1 MATHN
6 NRKHALLS
14 ASGALRWMECTPSAR
29 LEEQHGE
36 KKSSVY
42 AAEGTLAHELA
53 ELFLRHDVLQDLS
66 DVDFTKEFDRI
77 ICNDLFTEDM
87 PENIAPYVDYCR
99 AQYIEAQNADKF
111 ALIKLEQKL
120 DLTQYVPDSFGT
132 ADCSILAN
140 GTLEI
145 IDLKYGKGVP
155 VYAIWN
161 RQLMLYAL
169 GALYEFECLYD
180 IDNVKLTIVQP
191 RIDNIST
198 WTTSVAELYEW
209 ADTVLKERATLA
221 YAGEG
226 ELKAGDWCKFCGVKN
241 RCRKLYE
248 ESIAIA
254 KHDFAKPN
262 LLQDS
267 EIVEILEKAPG
278 LIDWLNSL
286 QEYAQEKAIEGK
298 EWPGFKLVEGRSV
311 RKWADPALVEDVLL
325 SKCPELSSED
335 LYDLKL
341 KSLTVVEKLIGKTKF
356 AKVTEGI
363 VIKPTGSPTLV
374 PVSDK
379 RPALGIGQAKID
391 FKN

>member
-1 MATHN
+1 MKHSSRA
-6 NRKHALLS
+6 HALLS
-14 ASGALRWMECTPSAR
+14 ASGAARWMECTPSAR
-29 LEEQHGE
+29 LEEVHGE
-36 KKSSVY
+36 KKTSAY
-42 AAEGTLAHELA
+42 AQEGTLAHELS
-53 ELFLRHDVLQDLS
+53 ELFLRHDVLQDIS
-66 DVDFTKEFDRI
+66 DVEFTKEFDRI
-77 ICNDLFTEDM
+77 VENELFTEDM
-87 PENIAPYVDYCR
+87 PDNIGPYVDYCS
-99 AQYIEAQNADKF
+99 AQYAEAQTKDKF
-111 ALIKLEQKL
+111 AVIKLEQKL

-132 ADCSILAN
+132 ADCSIIAN
-140 GTLEI
+140 GVLEI
-145 IDLKYGKGVP
+145 IDLKYGKGIP

-180 IDNVKLTIVQP
+180 IETVKLTIVQP

-198 WTTSVAELYEW
+198 WEISVAELYEW

-248 ESIAIA
+248 ETIDIA
-254 KHDFAKPN
+254 KRDFSKPA

-267 EIVEILEKAPG
+267 EIVEILEKAPK
-278 LIDWLNSL
+278 LIDWLTSL
-286 QEYAQEKAIEGK
+286 REYAQEKAVSGK
-298 EWPGFKLVEGRSV
+298 NWPGFKLVEGRSV
-311 RKWADPALVEDVLL
+311 RKWADPELVEDFLL

-341 KSLTVVEKLIGKTKF
+341 KSLTAIEKLVGKTRF
-356 AKVTEGI
+356 AKIASDII
-363 VIKPTGSPTLV
+363 VKPAGSPTLV
-374 PVSDK
+374 PVADK
-379 RPALGIGQAKID
+379 RPALGAEDAIND